1 MKEDHILLG
10 AGIVRY
16 NNMPLG
22 ECEVEC
28 VSHPECKS
36 LNSNNDVCVLNKKT
50 ISDQT
55 DNCTISKRNVNNVKD
70 RLMLKKSENCTLY
83 QKQGWTFKSTDYTF
97 ALVRTSRLLIISS
110 IWTKMLKGPQL
121 FRKKFRALH

>member
-36 LNSNNDVCVLNKKT
+36 LNSNNDICVLNKMT

-55 DNCTISKRNVNNVKD
+55 DKCTISEKTAEDKDVKE
-70 RLMLKKSENCTLY
+70 RLMSKKSENCTLHH
-83 QKQGWTFKSTDYTF
+83 KNGWTLKSTDYTF
-97 ALVRTSRLLIISS
+97 ALVRTSRLLRIS
-110 IWTKMLKGPQL
+110 I
-121 FRKKFRALH
+121 F